1 MIYEVMNEQETIIKK
16 YGYEYHL
23 VRSQDRSNS
32 KIPEPCFMGMQGF
45 ALKSCNKIGE
55 DPTKSKKK
63 VKYTRKRRIKL

>member
-1 MIYEVMNEQETIIKK
+1 MTNKVMKEPETIIRK

-23 VRSQDRSNS
+23 VEVFGRENS
-32 KIPEPCFMGMQGF
+32 KIPGPCFMGMKGL

-63 VKYTRKRRIKL
+63 VKYTRKRRIKI